1 MIKSSDCDKFED
13 MCSINQNL
21 TFIEA
26 NKEFIKRDVDFK
38 ENQMRTLNL
47 IDGDGVYS
55 NVALLLS
62 DQCPF
67 IIKVATFQGIDQK
80 IFKDRREFS
89 GSLFKQMNGVYEH
102 IDNKNQIHS
111 TIDGLYT
118 IDRSD
123 YPELALKEAL
133 LNILVHR
140 DYSFSAS
147 SLINIYD
154 DRIEFISIGGL
165 LSGIEIE
172 DVMAGLSICRN
183 QKLANVFYRLRLIE
197 AYGTGLNKIFTA
209 YESTNKKPIISTT
222 KNTFKIILPNFNFMD
237 EETGYIRERPII
249 YNTEEDIILKLI
261 KEKGYTT
268 RLAIE
273 KALNTSGST
282 AYRSIKRLIDDGRI
296 EKIGKAKNIKYVMK
310 SNGAY
315 KQ

>member
-13 MCSINQNL
+13 MRGINQDL
-21 TFIEA
+21 TFIDA

-47 IDGDGVYS
+47 IDGDAVYS

-67 IIKVATFQGIDQK
+67 TIKVATFQGNNQT
-80 IFKDRREFS
+80 IFKERREFN
-89 GSLFKQMNGVYEH
+89 GSLFKQMNDIYEH

-111 TIDGLYT
+111 TINGLDR
-118 IDRSD
+118 IDRRD
-123 YPELALKEAL
+123 YPEIVLKEAL

-172 DVMAGLSICRN
+172 DIMAGVSICRN
-183 QKLANVFYRLRLIE
+183 QKLANVFYCLHLIE

-209 YESTNKKPIISTT
+209 YENTNKKPIISTT

-237 EETGYIRERPII
+237 EEISCIREMPII
-249 YNTEEDIILKLI
+249 YNTEEEIILNLI
-261 KEKGYTT
+261 NEKGYTT

-282 AYRSIKRLIDDGRI
+282 AYRSIKRLIDDG
-296 EKIGKAKNIKYVMK
+296 KIRKTGKGKNIKYLMDPNK
-310 SNGAY
+310 LG
-315 KQ
+315 K

>member
-13 MCSINQNL
+13 MHSINQDL

-26 NKEFIKRDVDFK
+26 EKEFIKRDVDFK

-47 IDGDGVYS
+47 IDGDVVYS

-67 IIKVATFQGIDQK
+67 TIKVATFQGNDQN
-80 IFKDRREFS
+80 IFKDRREFN
-89 GSLFKQMNGVYEH
+89 GSLFKQMNDVYEH

-111 TIDGLYT
+111 TINGLYR
-118 IDRSD
+118 IDRRD
-123 YPELALKEAL
+123 YPEIALKEAL

-172 DVMAGLSICRN
+172 DIIAGVSICRN
-183 QKLANVFYRLRLIE
+183 QKLANVFHCLHLIE
-197 AYGTGLNKIFTA
+197 GYGTGLNKIFTA
-209 YESTNKKPIISTT
+209 YENTNKKPIISTT

-237 EETGYIRERPII
+237 EEISYIREMPII
-249 YNTEEDIILKLI
+249 YNTEEEIILNLI
-261 KEKGYTT
+261 NEKGYTT

-282 AYRSIKRLIDDGRI
+282 AYRSIKRLIDDGKIR
-296 EKIGKAKNIKYVMK
+296 KIGKGKNIKYLMDPNK
-310 SNGAY
+310 LG
-315 KQ
+315 K